1 MITLKRYLHIL
12 QKEISSLTEKD
23 LTIPPNQAGIDS
35 LDLVVLRVAIEKYFN
50 FHVPDTSWYEFNTL
64 NEALI
69 YFHNHADKA
78 KIVERITRQIS
89 TERHHEIRM
98 PQMSNSALSENW
110 LLKELGDIHWEL
122 LSKGFETKSSE
133 FKDEAGNRLYA
144 TFVRINYSLSP
155 LNHFLENQ
163 MINLSGTIKGFGSN
177 THYSSIQGQCH
188 VNKVEANLLTN
199 FSIREQKDNSLI
211 SKGNPLENVNH
222 IERLSISPEFFDVYR
237 LLKKN
242 LIDELRVFDLV
253 FKVTENAIES
263 IEYLINPY
271 YDINGVG
278 LLYFASYPIITDK
291 CLSEY
296 FKNSVDPIEFSEY
309 QTVYRDIFYFSN
321 CNKNDKIIFHLN
333 SVEFINSNKIKLTSS
348 LYRQS
353 DNKIMAK
360 IFTIKERN

>member
-12 QKEISSLTEKD
+12 QKEIPSLTEKD
-23 LTIPPNQAGIDS
+23 LTIPLNQAGIDS
-35 LDLVVLRVAIEKYFN
+35 LDLVVLRVALEKYFN
-50 FHVPDTSWYEFNTL
+50 YHVPDTNWYEFNTL

-78 KIVERITRQIS
+78 KIVNRITRQIS
-89 TERHHEIRM
+89 TERNHEIRM

-110 LLKELGDIHWEL
+110 LLKELGDMHWEL
-122 LSKGFETKSSE
+122 LSKGLETKSSE

-144 TFVRINYSLSP
+144 TFVRINYLVSP
-155 LNHFLENQ
+155 LNLFLENQ
-163 MINLSGTIKGFGSN
+163 MITLSGVIKAFGSN
-177 THYSSIQGQCH
+177 THCSSIQGKCH
-188 VNKVEANLLTN
+188 DNKIEANLLTN

-211 SKGNPLENVNH
+211 SKGNPVEKVNH
-222 IERLSISPEFFDVYR
+222 IEQLRISPEFFDEYR

-253 FKVTENAIES
+253 FKVTENVIDS
-263 IEYLINPY
+263 IEYSINPY

-291 CLSEY
+291 CLSDY
-296 FKNSVDPIEFSEY
+296 FTNYVEAIEFSEY

-321 CNKNDKIIFHLN
+321 CNKNDKIIFYLN
-333 SVEFINSNKIKLTSS
+333 TVEFINSNKIKLTSS
-348 LYRQS
+348 LHRHS
-353 DNKIMAK
+353 DNRAMAK